1 MLDKKRNKIAAGAV
15 ILLVLFILLEDRVFP
30 ILTLCLAGI
39 SFYAGAKLL
48 KKEQSKMMIGT
59 GLGFILAG
67 AFILTGGLPVF
78 ITITGFVIV
87 LYVVRNYLR
96 RKKADS
102 TVISS

>member
-1 MLDKKRNKIAAGAV
+1 MLDKKRNKIVAGAV
-15 ILLVLFILLEDRVFP
+15 VLLAIFILLEDRVFS
-30 ILTLCLAGI
+30 ILTLCLAGT

-67 AFILTGGLPVF
+67 SFMLTGGLPAFIAITCFIIVF
-78 ITITGFVIV
+78 
-87 LYVVRNYLR
+87 YVVRNYLK

-102 TVISS
+102 TVIS